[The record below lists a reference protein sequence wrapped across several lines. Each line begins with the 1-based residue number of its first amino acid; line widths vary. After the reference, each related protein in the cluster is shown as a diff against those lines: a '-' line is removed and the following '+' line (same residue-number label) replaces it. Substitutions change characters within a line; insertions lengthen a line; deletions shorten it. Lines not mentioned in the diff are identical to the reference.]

1 MEDLLGLNTFN
12 KRTENIVELFEQV
25 LDLEM
30 LGYNIVVNISP
41 WDTHV
46 RIGDFEAANVI
57 ELSYSHKHKQLKM
70 NASGRGSFTHRDD
83 EVLSYYKL
91 VGHVAE
97 NLEVLEA
104 IVADNLEGYTYE
116 EFEADHEAYKAKTK

>member
-1 MEDLLGLNTFN
+1 MKDLLKLNTFN

-30 LGYNIVVNISP
+30 LGYDIVVNISP
-41 WDTHV
+41 WDTHI

-57 ELSYSHKHKQLKM
+57 ELSYNPKHKQLKL

-83 EVLSYYKL
+83 EVISYYKL

-104 IVADNLEGYTYE
+104 IVEDNLEGYTYE
-116 EFEADHEAYKAKTK
+116 EFEADHDAYKAKTK